1 MPKKVPN
8 IQIIINNDILKIVNI
23 VFSGGQL
30 PPLPLPLAVY
40 GSELSLEHML
50 LSTVDI
56 DYCDRNYPKKC
67 GNHESGETRVFLH
80 VVHLQSYTRKN
91 LTCQQDVFATGL

>member
-1 MPKKVPN
+1 M
-8 IQIIINNDILKIVNI
+8 
-23 VFSGGQL
+23 
-30 PPLPLPLAVY
+30 PPLPPPLTVY
-40 GSELSLEHML
+40 GSEPSLEHML

-67 GNHESGETRVFLH
+67 GNHESSKDGPLNISSVLALYGETRVFLH

-91 LTCQQDVFATGL
+91 LTCQQDVFATGLYQACQQVVTM